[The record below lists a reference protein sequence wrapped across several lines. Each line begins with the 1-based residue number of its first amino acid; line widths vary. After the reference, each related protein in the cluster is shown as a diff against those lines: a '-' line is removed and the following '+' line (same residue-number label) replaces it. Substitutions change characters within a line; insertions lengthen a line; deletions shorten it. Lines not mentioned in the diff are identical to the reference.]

1 MTISK
6 TDEPLLT
13 VTNLVVDLASN
24 AATRRRRS
32 VIRAVA
38 GVDLSITSGET
49 MALVGESGCGKSTL
63 AYTVMGIVSPA
74 SGSIR
79 VGELDVVGANAADLR
94 EIRRQVQM
102 VFQDPYGSLN
112 PRRRI
117 GASIAE
123 PMLNYKTQ
131 HKDDVRMVVDELL
144 DQVGLD
150 VSVAARYPDELS
162 GGQLQRVCIARAIA
176 TKPRLLICDEATS
189 SLDVSVQAQILQLL
203 RQIQESS
210 GISLLFITHNL
221 AVVRQLC
228 ARTTVMYLGKIVEVG
243 STSELF
249 GNPQHPYTKALVR
262 SAPDVD
268 SNTTKGAITV
278 MIRGETPSPVSPPQ
292 GCRFHPRCP
301 LMTDQCINDEP
312 FMQPLSNVN
321 DGRQVACWNSR
332 HVQAWNP
339 TS

>member
-1 MTISK
+1 MI
-6 TDEPLLT
+6 
-13 VTNLVVDLASN
+13 TNLVVDLASN
-24 AATRRRRS
+24 TATRRRRS

-63 AYTVMGIVSPA
+63 AHTVMGIVSPT

-102 VFQDPYGSLN
+102 IFQDPYSSLN

-131 HKDDVRMVVDELL
+131 RKDDVRMVVDELL
-144 DQVGLD
+144 DQVGLG

-189 SLDVSVQAQILQLL
+189 ALDVSVQAQILQLL

-243 STSELF
+243 PTSELF
-249 GNPQHPYTKALVR
+249 SNPQHPYTKGLVR

-268 SNTTKGAITV
+268 SNATKGAITV
-278 MIRGETPSPVSPPQ
+278 MIRGETPSPAAPPH

-301 LMTDQCINDEP
+301 LMTDRCVNHEP
-312 FMQPLSNVN
+312 SMESLSNGN
-321 DGRQVACWNSR
+321 GERQVACWNSR